1 MAKPLVNADLLGFS
15 KKSGIPFSQLVE
27 LFVLLFKQGSLVNK
41 EVIQSTGVSLQSLTL
56 IKKELSPMFEKIV
69 PQTMLSEYG
78 KKVAQ
83 SLATLSDNRQSVK
96 IENVES
102 TELYNTIKD
111 IREKSQV
118 HDKREFD
125 QFAATSETITKRA
138 LYMSKNFDLSG
149 KRVLFLGDDDYT
161 SVAVSILNEA
171 EQVSVFEIDD
181 LVINSIKTHAA
192 GFNLPI
198 KIIKG
203 DVKDNFPTDLKSQF
217 DVVFT
222 DPPYTEEGIKIFLS
236 RAIQALDFHNKASR
250 IYFCYGNSELSREK
264 FLKIQKVVTD
274 SGLMIR
280 YSLDRFNVYKGAE
293 SIGSSSNLYVCD
305 VTPSTEPLVKG
316 QYKGKSIYTHQN

>member
-125 QFAATSETITKRA
+125 QLAATSETITKRA
-138 LYMSKNFDLSG
+138 
-149 KRVLFLGDDDYT
+149 
-161 SVAVSILNEA
+161 
-171 EQVSVFEIDD
+171 
-181 LVINSIKTHAA
+181 
-192 GFNLPI
+192 
-198 KIIKG
+198 
-203 DVKDNFPTDLKSQF
+203 
-217 DVVFT
+217 
-222 DPPYTEEGIKIFLS
+222 
-236 RAIQALDFHNKASR
+236 
-250 IYFCYGNSELSREK
+250 
-264 FLKIQKVVTD
+264 
-274 SGLMIR
+274 
-280 YSLDRFNVYKGAE
+280 
-293 SIGSSSNLYVCD
+293 
-305 VTPSTEPLVKG
+305 
-316 QYKGKSIYTHQN
+316 